1 MVSLPVVLALS
12 CLLGAAAAGVLSRV
26 AGVRLSDGLLVVAL
40 LVGVLGVGVAAALG
54 VVPVAP
60 ALAAALALALVA
72 SFGVVRALDRP
83 RGRWFRRLRSRLL
96 FGVPWGSLVSILGV
110 LAFYLFVQGGA
121 DGLYSPLTLP
131 FTSWSYTY
139 PLGVLT
145 APFAH
150 SGYGHLYGNLV
161 GTVVLAPLAEYAF
174 SHFPTERGDGS
185 FSSLRANPYVR
196 AFVLFPLGVL
206 LVGLATSVFAWG
218 PVIGFSGVVFAFAA
232 FALVRY
238 PLAVVVALTVRSAV
252 STLYSALTDPVVV
265 ASAGSSYGGPW
276 WAGVAVQGHFL
287 GLTLGVLLGVV
298 VLAKR
303 DRGPSALRLF
313 AGTVLFAA
321 SLSLWAWWWYR
332 GPATYVLYRA
342 VGVLFVL
349 AVGWVVA
356 AAVRAGRSRDPLG
369 WGTDISRR
377 QAGVLLVLV
386 PLAVM
391 AGVAAPINYTTTDG
405 SGLPADAVEVGDYQV
420 AYAENVP
427 NQRVSGID
435 VSLFGESTSVNASGV
450 IVYSSERALWTEAVS
465 AGRLAFTGTS
475 TVRVGGLGWESE
487 VRAERRGWV
496 AAGGGAAYVVSLTP
510 DGGDR
515 RYVYG
520 SDPAT
525 ADLTLAGRNVS
536 IVTREGAFYL
546 ALTRD
551 GAVLDAAPV
560 PAAGNATTV
569 EGIRFVHRNDELVAV
584 YDGTR
589 VTVASEE
596 TYSYS
601 QEIR

>member
-12 CLLGAAAAGVLSRV
+12 CLLGAAVAGLLSRF
-26 AGVRLSDGLLVVAL
+26 AGVRLSDGLLVVAPV
-40 LVGVLGVGVAAALG
+40 VGVLGTGVAAATGL
-54 VVPVAP
+54 VPVDP

-96 FGVPWGSLVSILGV
+96 FGVPWGSLVSVLGV

-174 SHFPTERGDGS
+174 SHFPTERGEGS
-185 FSSLRANPYVR
+185 FSSLRTNPYVR
-196 AFVLFPLGVL
+196 AFGLFPLGVV
-206 LVGLATSVFAWG
+206 LVGLGTSVFAWG

-238 PLAVVVALTVRSAV
+238 PIAVVVALSLRSAV
-252 STLYSALTDPVVV
+252 STLYTTLTDPVVV

-287 GLTLGVLLGVV
+287 GLTLGVLLGVL

-303 DRGPSALRLF
+303 DRSPSALRLF

-349 AVGWVVA
+349 VVGWVVA
-356 AAVRAGRSRDPLG
+356 AAVRAGGSRRPLG
-369 WGTDISRR
+369 WRTDISRR
-377 QAGVLLVLV
+377 QAGVLLVVV

-405 SGLPADAVEVGDYQV
+405 SGLPADAVEVQDYQV
-420 AYAENVP
+420 AYAEDVP

-465 AGRLAFTGTS
+465 AGSLAFSGSS
-475 TVRVGGLGWESE
+475 TVRVGGVGWEE
-487 VRAERRGWV
+487 VVRAQRLGWV
-496 AAGGGAAYVVSLTP
+496 AQGGGTAYVVYLKP
-510 DGGDR
+510 GDGDWR
-515 RYVYG
+515 HVYG

-525 ADLTLAGRNVS
+525 ADLTLAGTNVS
-536 IVTREGAFYL
+536 VFPRDGTFYL
-546 ALTRD
+546 ALTQE
-551 GAVLDAAPV
+551 GTVLDTAAV
-560 PAAGNATTV
+560 PQSGNSTMLD
-569 EGIRFVHRNDELVAV
+569 GIRFVHTDGELVAV

-596 TYSYS
+596 TYN
-601 QEIR
+601 

>member
-1 MVSLPVVLALS
+1 MVSLPVVVAVS
-12 CLLGAAAAGVLSRV
+12 CLLGAAAAGLLSRF
-26 AGVRLSDGLLVVAL
+26 AGVRLSDGLLVVAPV
-40 LVGVLGVGVAAALG
+40 VGVLGVGVAAALG
-54 VVPVAP
+54 AVPVDP
-60 ALAAALALALVA
+60 ALAAALALVLVA

-83 RGRWFRRLRSRLL
+83 RGRWFRRLRARLL

-196 AFVLFPLGVL
+196 AFVLFPLGVA

-265 ASAGSSYGGPW
+265 TSAGASYGGPW

-287 GLTLGVLLGVV
+287 GLTLGVLLGVL

-332 GPATYVLYRA
+332 GPASYVLYRA

-356 AAVRAGRSRDPLG
+356 TAVRAGRSREPLG

-377 QAGVLLVLV
+377 QAGVLLVVV

-391 AGVAAPINYTTTDG
+391 AGVAAPINYTTTAG
-405 SGLPADAVEVGDYQV
+405 SGLPADAVDVRDYQV
-420 AYAENVP
+420 AYAETVP
-427 NQRVSGID
+427 NQRVSAID

-450 IVYSSERALWTEAVS
+450 IVYSDRRALWTEAVS
-465 AGRLAFTGTS
+465 AGRLAFTGSS
-475 TVRVGGLGWESE
+475 TVRVGGIGWEAT
-487 VRAERRGWV
+487 VTAQRVGWI
-496 AAGGGAAYVVSLTP
+496 AQGGGAAYAVYLKP
-510 DGGDR
+510 GDGDWR
-515 RYVYG
+515 HVY
-520 SDPAT
+520 SSEPAM
-525 ADLTLAGRNVS
+525 ADLTLAGKNVS
-536 IVTREGAFYL
+536 IVIRDGVFYV
-546 ALTRD
+546 ALTQG
-551 GAVLDAAPV
+551 GAVV
-560 PAAGNATTV
+560 GTTPIPRSGSSTTLA
-569 EGIRFVHRNDELVAV
+569 GIRFRHTNRALVAV
-584 YDGTR
+584 FDGTR
-589 VTVASEE
+589 VTVANEE
-596 TYSYS
+596 AYS
-601 QEIR
+601 

>member
-1 MVSLPVVLALS
+1 MVSLSVVVVLS
-12 CLLGAAAAGVLSRV
+12 YLLGAAVAGVLSRFTS
-26 AGVRLSDGLLVVAL
+26 ARLSDGLLVVAPL
-40 LVGVLGVGVAAALG
+40 LAVLGTGVAAAVGLA
-54 VVPVAP
+54 PVDP
-60 ALAAALALALVA
+60 ALAASLVLALVA

-121 DGLYSPLTLP
+121 DGLYSPVTLP

-174 SHFPTERGDGS
+174 SHFPTERGKSS
-185 FSSLRANPYVR
+185 FASLRANPYVR
-196 AFVLFPLGVL
+196 AFVLFPLGVV
-206 LVGLATSVFAWG
+206 LVGLGTSVFAWG

-252 STLYSALTDPVVV
+252 STLYTALTDPVTV
-265 ASAGSSYGGPW
+265 AAAGSSYGGPW
-276 WAGVAVQGHFL
+276 WAGIAVQGHFL

-298 VLAKR
+298 VLARR

-332 GPATYVLYRA
+332 GPATYVLYRGL
-342 VGVLFVL
+342 GVLFVL

-356 AAVRAGRSRDPLG
+356 AAVRAGRSRRPLG

-377 QAGVLLVLV
+377 QAGILLVVV

-405 SGLPADAVEVGDYQV
+405 SGLPDDAIEIQDYQV
-420 AYAENVP
+420 AYAEDVP

-450 IVYSSERALWTEAVS
+450 IVYSEERALWTEAVS
-465 AGRLAFTGTS
+465 AGSLAFSGSS
-475 TVRVGGLGWESE
+475 TVRVGGIGWEAE
-487 VRAERRGWV
+487 VRAQRLGWV
-496 AAGGGAAYVVSLTP
+496 AEGGGTAYVVYLKSG
-510 DGGDR
+510 DGDWR
-515 RYVYG
+515 HVYA
-520 SDPAT
+520 SEPAT
-525 ADLTLAGRNVS
+525 ADLTLAGKNVS
-536 IVTREGAFYL
+536 ILSRGGAFYL
-546 ALTRD
+546 ALTREGTVVD
-551 GAVLDAAPV
+551 TTAVPRS
-560 PAAGNATTV
+560 GNVTTL
-569 EGIRFVHRNDELVAV
+569 EGIRFVHTNGDLVAV

-596 TYSYS
+596 TYS
-601 QEIR
+601 